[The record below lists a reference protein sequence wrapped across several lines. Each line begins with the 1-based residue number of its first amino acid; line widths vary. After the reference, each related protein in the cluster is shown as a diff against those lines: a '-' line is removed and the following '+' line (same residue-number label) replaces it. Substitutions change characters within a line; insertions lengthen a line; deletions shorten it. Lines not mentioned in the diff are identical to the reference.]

1 MAYFGSY
8 VWRLRQLVG
17 GELIVM
23 PGAQV
28 LLIDQTERVYLQRR
42 KDVPIWEIPAGTCE
56 PGSSFEQTARDEV
69 REETGLIVDA
79 ADLVAY
85 ACISDPGVNIVT
97 YPNGDRTH
105 CFSICFFSRRWTG
118 EIDVEESEVLEGAFY
133 SKSNLPD
140 PLHPSTKLALELYT
154 RFTESAVFQVR

>member
-1 MAYFGSY
+1 M
-8 VWRLRQLVG
+8 
-17 GELIVM
+17 
-23 PGAQV
+23 
-28 LLIDQTERVYLQRR
+28 
-42 KDVPIWEIPAGTCE
+42 
-56 PGSSFEQTARDEV
+56 
-69 REETGLIVDA
+69 
-79 ADLVAY
+79 
-85 ACISDPGVNIVT
+85 T